1 LIKAGF
7 VPEKRKEKPPADDIP
22 VSEDTMSDWI
32 DEFKAKKADRIRRDL
47 KELVGVKKGS
57 RTGE

>member
-1 LIKAGF
+1 
-7 VPEKRKEKPPADDIP
+7 
-22 VSEDTMSDWI
+22 MSDWI